1 MADSDDI
8 LRLGIE
14 AAREG
19 NRDEARG
26 LFTLL
31 TNEDPDNVQAW
42 LWLAGVAQGPEQRR
56 AALEQVV
63 RLDPNNEMA
72 LKGLQ
77 AMGVTP
83 PVSVA
88 APAYVAAPAMAAAPV
103 VDTTLPARELT
114 DEERY
119 AAELD
124 SAFDL
129 ADELPRTAPPRRDL
143 DDEAV
148 AAGAAAGAAAAART
162 IDDRPRVRSTP
173 RVRTTSVSVDDDDTE
188 PARSGPSPLL
198 WLLLGLI
205 LLALLGFLLWQLFFS
220 NNPGDGTQPT
230 AAPIATTAPGGPT
243 ALPGTDPTADPNAPV
258 PTVDPN
264 APAPTVDPNAPAPT
278 TDPGGTMPT
287 ADPNAPVPTVD
298 PNAPA
303 PTVDPNAPA
312 PTTDPNAQPTP
323 PPPTLGPV
331 AGANPLV
338 IPAGAFITANG
349 WNYTY
354 PGANVCAFGCSVVL
368 GNRVGN
374 FNANGTFLHVLAFAQ
389 NTTGT
394 AAPLPADFFVLR
406 DAQGRTHEARVDV
419 ADAAWRPGSADVS
432 HGASIPANS
441 ATTSVYLVFDV
452 PTDATNLVLFSRYFI
467 DQGWQVASSVR

>member
-1 MADSDDI
+1 MADSEDI

-83 PVSVA
+83 PVSVE
-88 APAYVAAPAMAAAPV
+88 APAYVAAPT
-103 VDTTLPARELT
+103 VDTTPPPPARELT

-129 ADELPRTAPPRRDL
+129 ADELPRTASPRRDPDA
-143 DDEAV
+143 DDAAI
-148 AAGAAAGAAAAART
+148 AAGAAAGAAAAANT
-162 IDDRPRVRSTP
+162 LEDRPRVRSTP
-173 RVRTTSVSVDDDDTE
+173 RIRTTAISDDDDDTE

-198 WLLLGLI
+198 WALLGVI
-205 LLALLGFLLWQLFFS
+205 LLALLGFLLWQLFF
-220 NNPGDGTQPT
+220 NNTPGEGTQPT
-230 AAPIATTAPGGPT
+230 AAPVATTAPGDPT
-243 ALPGTDPTADPNAPV
+243 ADPGTQPTADPGTGTQPTVDPNAPTADPSVPTPDPGAGGQVPTADPNAPA
-258 PTVDPN
+258 PTADPN
-264 APAPTVDPNAPAPT
+264 APAPTA
-278 TDPGGTMPT
+278 DPGAGG
-287 ADPNAPVPTVD
+287 
-298 PNAPA
+298 
-303 PTVDPNAPA
+303 
-312 PTTDPNAQPTP
+312 AQPTQP
-323 PPPTLGPV
+323 APTLGPV

-338 IPAGAFITANG
+338 IPPNAYISANG

-354 PGANVCAFGCSVVL
+354 PGTNVCAFGCAVIL
-368 GNRVGN
+368 GNQAGN
-374 FNANGTFLHVLAFAQ
+374 FTANGTFLHVLAFVQ

-394 AAPLPADFFVLR
+394 AQPLPADFFVLR
-406 DAQGRTHEARVDV
+406 DAQGRIHEARVDV
-419 ADAAWRPGSADVS
+419 AGAVFQPGSADVS
-432 HGASIPANS
+432 HAGSIPANG
-441 ATTSVYLVFDV
+441 ATTSVYMVFDV
-452 PTDATNLVLFSRYFI
+452 PADATDLVMFSRYFI